1 MNLLW
6 NLIYNDIR
14 KNKIISIVLTLF
26 LLLSAIL
33 MAGGLRVMGIMMS
46 STSGLNKLASPP
58 DYFQMHKG
66 EYDKEAV
73 KKFADSHAYIRDS
86 QVISML
92 NIANANIFYNGE
104 TLEKCLMDNGFVVQ
118 SKGFDYLLDT
128 DNQVAKIHCG
138 EVGVPVYYNEELG
151 IRVGD
156 VLTITDGSFT
166 KNLQVVTL
174 IRDAQMNAPL
184 TSSKRFL
191 ISEED
196 LLEISTYTGEW
207 EYSIEYMLQ
216 DGADVTILQSDYLN
230 AGLPSNGVAI
240 SIALLNLLNSVSY
253 GLTAILLLVISF
265 ILIFIA
271 LLCLSYIIRATLAEE
286 HRTIGT
292 MKAMGF
298 SVEAIEKLYLMKYM
312 TLSIISGIVG
322 YFLAIPFGNFCSA
335 SVLLYCGKGLTNWM
349 QWIFPIIGIVL
360 LELLVV
366 LRCKRMIKKNLKST
380 VVELMRDCD
389 DKKRE
394 GRYRLPQNRRINK
407 NIMVALGELS
417 CKWKEYMVLFFVFV
431 FAAFMIILPINM
443 KDTVQDESFI
453 TYMGIGRCDIRID
466 IQKGSDMEEQRE
478 ALLKAQ
484 KIDNEIEQFA
494 VFQNGYVQV
503 KNAEGNWEYLRI
515 SSGDESVF
523 PIQYVEGIAPN
534 VNLSKT
540 KEMALSY
547 MEANALGLQVGDKIT
562 VKQGENIEDF
572 TLSGIYQDITYSG
585 KTGKAPLSF
594 EKDSLE
600 GYVFYIK
607 VKDGVSIEQKA
618 GWLREIVT
626 GSRVTP
632 IDEFVKQTL
641 GGIISN
647 IGTVIIAST
656 ILSLALIILITTMFL
671 QLITA
676 REHST
681 IANKKAI
688 GFTNT
693 DIRIQLGIR
702 IFIIQLIA
710 ILFGAV
716 LTNTLGEG
724 LFGLFL
730 SSFGVV
736 KIKLLINPLVVNYIC
751 PVLELFVCVLT
762 IMVATKVVKKYHIRD
777 QIME

>member
-1 MNLLW
+1 
-6 NLIYNDIR
+6 
-14 KNKIISIVLTLF
+14 
-26 LLLSAIL
+26 
-33 MAGGLRVMGIMMS
+33 
-46 STSGLNKLASPP
+46 
-58 DYFQMHKG
+58 
-66 EYDKEAV
+66 
-73 KKFADSHAYIRDS
+73 
-86 QVISML
+86 
-92 NIANANIFYNGE
+92 
-104 TLEKCLMDNGFVVQ
+104 
-118 SKGFDYLLDT
+118 
-128 DNQVAKIHCG
+128 
-138 EVGVPVYYNEELG
+138 
-151 IRVGD
+151 
-156 VLTITDGSFT
+156 
-166 KNLQVVTL
+166 
-174 IRDAQMNAPL
+174 
-184 TSSKRFL
+184 
-191 ISEED
+191 
-196 LLEISTYTGEW
+196 
-207 EYSIEYMLQ
+207 
-216 DGADVTILQSDYLN
+216 
-230 AGLPSNGVAI
+230 
-240 SIALLNLLNSVSY
+240 
-253 GLTAILLLVISF
+253 
-265 ILIFIA
+265 
-271 LLCLSYIIRATLAEE
+271 
-286 HRTIGT
+286 
-292 MKAMGF
+292 
-298 SVEAIEKLYLMKYM
+298 M

-751 PVLELFVCVLT
+751 PILELFVCVLT